1 LLKEAYVVVAPGV
14 GFGEN
19 GEGYVRVGLLTEI
32 PRMLEAVDRIRKLNI
47 W

>member
-1 LLKEAYVVVAPGV
+1 
-14 GFGEN
+14 
-19 GEGYVRVGLLTEI
+19 VRVGLLTEI